1 MKIDISV
8 NAKKITLRTM
18 QCATFMTLAIAFMFS
33 MPYIF
38 NGFLLNKENKRLI
51 ELLGYMQ
58 DSPDK
63 LQPWVWRLHI
73 VLLASAIVLSEVFF
87 DGTIL
92 PVAIL
97 IFTCTLLAVSGYLIL
112 EFKNN
117 KH

>member
-1 MKIDISV
+1 MYLWSMKIDISV

-73 VLLASAIVLSEVFF
+73 ILLASAIVLSEVFF
-87 DGTIL
+87 
-92 PVAIL
+92 VADRVVNMSPKRAIKV
-97 IFTCTLLAVSGYLIL
+97 AAQ
-112 EFKNN
+112 EK
-117 KH
+117 